1 MSTHCT
7 IDRALRALRLRIVA
21 FAAVAASALFGLCLV
36 ASEPAFAGRRVAL
49 VIGNS
54 AYHHFGILPNTSADA
69 KAIAALFEKA
79 GFDKVDL
86 RTDLGVLDFKRAVRS
101 FLDDASNAD
110 IAVVYY
116 AGHGIEA
123 SGMNYLVPVDANL
136 AKDYDADDETV
147 SLDRV
152 MLALQPARQL
162 RLIILDACRDN
173 PFLQK
178 MQRAIALRGVSA
190 GLTKVEPA
198 TPNTLV
204 AFAAK
209 EHAVSYD
216 GRGPHSPFTTALLKY
231 IGEPGLDIG
240 IALRRVHDEV
250 LHATNGEQEP
260 YVYGSLG
267 GDTIS
272 LAPAPET
279 KSTPPTADD
288 TADAKRDYEMAE
300 RVGTRQVWES
310 FLAIHGTGFYADLAR
325 GQLAKLGETP
335 QTARPAEPLKAADRA
350 KAPKDSPKRQQD
362 ANLTKPPVPQRA
374 AEPDA
379 ATTPPPR
386 TAAVDAETT
395 SDVCARDKTAL
406 THLRAKPTREEAAQF
421 ARSIQCD
428 ELRPQLARLLES
440 LGIAPVDP
448 QRPAVVERSD
458 AQSHETVPPTQRDA
472 ADPCKEDAEKLVKL
486 RAKPVRAEVENFARD
501 LRCQTLRPQVARLL
515 ESLGQ

>member
-1 MSTHCT
+1 MSTHNT
-7 IDRALRALRLRIVA
+7 IDRGLRALRLRILA
-21 FAAVAASALFGLCLV
+21 FAAVAVSALFGVCLM

-54 AYHHFGILPNTSADA
+54 AYRHFGILPNTSADA
-69 KAIAALFEKA
+69 KAMAALFDKA

-123 SGMNYLVPVDANL
+123 GGMNYLVPVDANL
-136 AKDYDADDETV
+136 ATDYDAEDETV

-178 MQRAIALRGVSA
+178 MQRTIALRGVSA

-216 GRGPHSPFTTALLKY
+216 GKGPHSPFTTALLKY

-279 KSTPPTADD
+279 KSEPPAAD
-288 TADAKRDYEMAE
+288 ADAKRDYEMAE
-300 RVGTRQVWES
+300 RVGTRQVWDS
-310 FLAIHGTGFYADLAR
+310 FLTIHGTGFYADLAR

-335 QTARPAEPLKAADRA
+335 QTAKPAEPLKAADRP
-350 KAPKDSPKRQQD
+350 KAPKDAPKRQQD
-362 ANLTKPPVPQRA
+362 ANLAKPPAPQKA
-374 AEPDA
+374 AEPDVA
-379 ATTPPPR
+379 MTPPR
-386 TAAVDAETT
+386 TAAVDSETT
-395 SDVCARDKTAL
+395 TDVCARDKTAL
-406 THLRAKPTREEAAQF
+406 DHLRANPTREEAERF
-421 ARSIQCD
+421 ARSIECD
-428 ELRPQLARLLES
+428 KLRPQLARLLES
-440 LGIAPVDP
+440 LGITPVDL
-448 QRPAVVERSD
+448 QGPAVVEKGD
-458 AQSHETVPPTQRDA
+458 AQSREAAPPVQRDA
-472 ADPCKEDAEKLVKL
+472 GDACKEDAEKLVKL
-486 RAKPVRAEVENFARD
+486 RAQPVRAEVEIFARD

-515 ESLGQ
+515 ESLGE